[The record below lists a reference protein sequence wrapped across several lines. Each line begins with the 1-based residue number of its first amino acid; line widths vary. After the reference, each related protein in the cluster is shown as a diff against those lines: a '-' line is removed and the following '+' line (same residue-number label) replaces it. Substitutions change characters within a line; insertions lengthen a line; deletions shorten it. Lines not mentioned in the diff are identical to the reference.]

1 MQKVV
6 RTVPEG
12 KYKCPED
19 ELEKHLKNGWKVVMV
34 NKFDICSSYNGNPLG
49 IQGNEYILEMNDI

>member
-6 RTVPEG
+6 RTFPEG

-19 ELEKHLKNGWKVVMV
+19 ELECYPANSTYLNFSFPIK
-34 NKFDICSSYNGNPLG
+34 
-49 IQGNEYILEMNDI
+49 

>member
-6 RTVPEG
+6 RTFPEG

-49 IQGNEYILEMNDI
+49 I